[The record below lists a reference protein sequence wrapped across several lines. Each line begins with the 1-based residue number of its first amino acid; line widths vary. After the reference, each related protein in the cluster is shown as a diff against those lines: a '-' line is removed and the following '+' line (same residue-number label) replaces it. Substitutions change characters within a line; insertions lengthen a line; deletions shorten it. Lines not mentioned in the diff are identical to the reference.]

1 MNALLSFTYTILAH
15 DCASALEAAG
25 LDSYAGFLHRD
36 RPGRQSLALDLMEEF
51 RSIYADRF
59 VLTLVNNRVISAK
72 NFEKKED
79 GAVWLNQEGRKSLLT
94 HWQERK
100 KEVITHPFLQEKI
113 AWGLIPYVQAL
124 LLARYIRGD
133 LDGYPPFVWK

>member
-1 MNALLSFTYTILAH
+1 
-15 DCASALEAAG
+15 
-25 LDSYAGFLHRD
+25 
-36 RPGRQSLALDLMEEF
+36 MEEF

-59 VLTLVNNRVISAK
+59 VLTLVNNRIISAK

-79 GAVWLNQEGRKSLLT
+79 GAVWLSGEGRKILLT

-100 KEVITHPFLQEKI
+100 KEIITHPFLQEKI
-113 AWGLIPYVQAL
+113 PWGLIPYVQAL

-133 LDGYPPFVWK
+133 LDGYPPFIWK